1 MRVQPGLIFCTQA
14 DEFAQSGHVEIDIQ
28 TGAVALRRPQCFRQC
43 LHHFVFG
50 FQPAAFGAQGVVDC
64 AYAVRLVYARLF
76 LDGQMQRH
84 MQEGVAFAVF
94 GQPVGVQMVFDA
106 FEIAVVFGM
115 GFDNAEGFLFQCAQL
130 QRIEPLLP
138 HAGEKVADIVGIDI
152 VHGGFGKM
160 FMEIGSDNGG
170 FYIN

>member
-1 MRVQPGLIFCTQA
+1 
-14 DEFAQSGHVEIDIQ
+14 
-28 TGAVALRRPQCFRQC
+28 
-43 LHHFVFG
+43 
-50 FQPAAFGAQGVVDC
+50 
-64 AYAVRLVYARLF
+64 
-76 LDGQMQRH
+76 

-138 HAGEKVADIVGIDI
+138 HAGEKAADIVGVYI
-152 VHGGFGKM
+152 VHNVFGKNAYRL
-160 FMEIGSDNGG
+160 GQWG